1 MTSTLRLIGLAACL
15 LAMGTGVAGQQRQT
29 SGWQISGRVISSADG
44 QPLGQTQV
52 SISSNS
58 DPNFAE
64 EALTG
69 ADGRFLFRGFV
80 AGKYALRAKHHG
92 FITQGYEQHGAFFT
106 GIAVGPGL
114 AAPSLLF
121 RLQPEAVISG
131 TIVDEAGDP
140 VRDARVMLLHKSLQ
154 NGEWATRTGNSATS
168 DDRGFYQFG
177 QLPPGRYFVS
187 VNTQPWYA
195 RPTPRAG
202 ASGGTNAA
210 LDVAYPITYYQEAT
224 DIGDATPIDLTAG
237 EHATADITLTAVPAQ
252 HIVVRMAENTAVT
265 GFTAMLSQHVA
276 DAGSFSVSTMFQRV
290 APGVF
295 ESSGVPPGSY
305 EMELQFY
312 DPKSGRQGAQEKRTV
327 EVGKDAE
334 VDLST
339 PSAAASVS
347 GTVRFL
353 PPVKPPAH
361 LAIVLRGGQSGES
374 FAADISAKGNFN
386 FTRPILP
393 GQYEIGSSFAE
404 GFYASSAAATGA
416 TIEGRTLQIR
426 NADPIVLKV
435 VMAQGVAQVT
445 GTAVR
450 DGKPVSGALVVLV
463 PPDPA
468 NNSPLFRADQSD
480 SDGTFTLPSIVPGKY
495 TALAIDNGWGLE
507 WRNPAALKPY
517 LPRGQVLE
525 IAPAGR
531 YKIKLQ
537 VQDF

>member
-1 MTSTLRLIGLAACL
+1 MTASLRMICLTACILASSTG
-15 LAMGTGVAGQQRQT
+15 MGAQQP
-29 SGWQISGRVISSADG
+29 SGWQISGRVISSVDG

-69 ADGRFLFRGFV
+69 ADGRFLFRALA
-80 AGKYALRAKHHG
+80 AGKYVLRAKHHG

-154 NGEWATRTGNSATS
+154 NGEWATRTGDSATS

-177 QLPPGRYFVS
+177 QLLPGRYFVS

-195 RPTPRAG
+195 RPAPRASV
-202 ASGGTNAA
+202 SGGGNAA
-210 LDVAYPITYYQEAT
+210 LDVAYPITYYQDAT
-224 DIGDATPIDLTAG
+224 DADDATPIDLQAG

-276 DAGSFSVSTMFQRV
+276 DAGSFSVSTMFQKV

-312 DPKSGRQGAQEKRTV
+312 DPKSGRQGAQERRTV
-327 EVGKDAE
+327 EVSKDAE
-334 VDLST
+334 VDLSM

-347 GTVRFL
+347 GTVRF
-353 PPVKPPAH
+353 PPAVKPPAH
-361 LAIVLRGGQSGES
+361 LAIVLRGGQSQES
-374 FAADISAKGNFN
+374 FAADISPKGNFH
-386 FTRPILP
+386 FAQPILP
-393 GQYEIGSSFAE
+393 GRYEIGSSFAE
-404 GFYASSAAATGA
+404 GFYVASAVATGA
-416 TIEGRTLQIR
+416 TVEGRTLQIR
-426 NADPIVLKV
+426 SADPIVLKV
-435 VMAQGVAQVT
+435 VMTQGVAQVT

-468 NNSPLFRADQSD
+468 NSSPLFRADQSD
-480 SDGTFTLPSIVPGKY
+480 SDGSFTLPSIVPGRY
-495 TALAIDNGWGLE
+495 TVLAVDNGWGLE

-525 IAPAGR
+525 IAPQGR